1 MRDTTASP
9 AAAAIAPY
17 MDIEAVI
24 RPVFSFDGKC
34 FVYLSDGTGTHQV
47 WMRRADGEEARQLT
61 RMDEPVGSVA
71 FSPCSHDLIF
81 TTDCGGDERHQLWL
95 LRDGETEPVA
105 LTHDAATVH
114 AWGCWSPDGSRI
126 AYSAN
131 ARDKSSMDVFVL
143 DLATR
148 AATCVRRG
156 DGYRDPLAFFADN
169 RALLLREWA
178 DGPHG
183 HTLQRLDL
191 DTGTLEN
198 LLPHRGKAEYRA
210 VRMRR
215 DGSGFHVLSDQDSD
229 HFRIGF
235 AAADGSELQWLID
248 APSRSIDAMAIHPG
262 QDSIAYAINDEGWSR
277 IEVRDMAAGTS
288 RRIEGLP
295 PGIAGS
301 LAWIPGSR
309 TLVFPYEG
317 ARTAPSLYMAHA
329 NDCIARPLVAAHTGA
344 LQPAAFIEPELAHVR
359 SFDGLQIPCF
369 IYSPAG
375 DPPAGG
381 YPVVVIVHGGPAMA
395 WTSNFRG
402 DVQYLA
408 ARGIMVVAPNVRG
421 SSGYGR
427 RYHELD
433 DRERRM
439 DSVEDLHQVRLWL
452 EHHPHVDA
460 RRIAVFGRSYGGFM
474 VLAALTAHPE
484 SWKLGIDFYG
494 IANFHTLL
502 QTTGPWRRDLRA
514 AEYGW
519 PAADADLLTRI
530 SPIHRMHRLNAP
542 LMIVQGLDDP
552 RVTPGE
558 SEMLYSVT
566 RGLGK
571 TVQYLR
577 IPHEGH
583 GFTRRSNRHIV
594 FGALAQF
601 IDTYL

>member
-1 MRDTTASP
+1 MKDTAASP

-24 RPVFSFDGKC
+24 RPVFSFDGKR
-34 FVYLSDGTGTHQV
+34 FVYLSDITGTHQV
-47 WMRRADGEEARQLT
+47 WTREAGNEEARQLT
-61 RMDEPVGSVA
+61 FMDEPVGTVA
-71 FSPCSHDLIF
+71 FSPCSHDLVF
-81 TTDCGGDERHQLWL
+81 STDCGGDERHQLWL
-95 LRDGETEPVA
+95 LRDGETDPVA
-105 LTHDAATVH
+105 LTCDTATVH
-114 AWGCWSPDGSRI
+114 AWGCWSPDGERI
-126 AYSAN
+126 AYSSN
-131 ARDKSSMDVFVL
+131 ARDKSSMDVYVL
-143 DLATR
+143 DLGSR
-148 AATCVRRG
+148 IATCVYRG
-156 DGYRDPLAFFADN
+156 DGYRDPLAFFADG
-169 RALLLREWA
+169 RALLLRDWA

-183 HTLQRLDL
+183 QALQRLDL
-191 DTGTLEN
+191 DTGAIQD

-235 AAADGSELQWLID
+235 AATDARSAQWVVE
-248 APSRSIDAMAIHPG
+248 APGLSIDAMAVHADA
-262 QDSIAYAINDEGWSR
+262 QTIAYAVNEEGWTR
-277 IEVRDMAAGTS
+277 IVVRDMATATD
-288 RRIEGLP
+288 RRIDGLP

-309 TLVFPYEG
+309 KLVFPYEG
-317 ARTAPSLYMAHA
+317 ARVAPSLYVAQA
-329 NDCIARPLVAAHTGA
+329 DECTARPLVAARAGV
-344 LQPAAFIEPELAHVR
+344 LQPSSFIEPELVRVR
-359 SFDGLQIPCF
+359 SFDGLEIPCF
-369 IYSPAG
+369 IYTPASA
-375 DPPAGG
+375 PPAGG

-439 DSVEDLHQVRLWL
+439 DSVEDLQQVRLWL
-452 EHHPHVDA
+452 QQHPRVDA
-460 RRIAVFGRSYGGFM
+460 ERIAVFGRSYGGFM
-474 VLAALTAHPE
+474 VLAALTAYPE

-519 PAADADLLTRI
+519 PETDAELLTRI
-530 SPIHRMHRLNAP
+530 SPIHRMQRLDAP

-583 GFTRRSNRHIV
+583 GFAQRANRHIV

-601 IDTYL
+601 LDTHL